1 MDSNREDTTYSIG
14 EVSDMVGHEPH
25 VLRYWE
31 QEFDALS
38 PDKNDSGRRT
48 YTDDDVGVV
57 ERIRHLLKVEKYT
70 IAGARQVMQRDGERR
85 RRQAEFENNLR
96 AVRSLLVDLYEGL
109 GNAERSSGASQRR
122 NGTSGDA

>member
-1 MDSNREDTTYSIG
+1 
-14 EVSDMVGHEPH
+14 MVGHEPH

-38 PDKNDSGRRT
+38 PDKNESGRRT
-48 YTDDDVGVV
+48 YTDDDVDVV

-85 RRQAEFENNLR
+85 RREAELENKLK

-109 GNAERSSGASQRR
+109 GRGEQPDDSRGRPNGAPGSARP
-122 NGTSGDA
+122 GTTS